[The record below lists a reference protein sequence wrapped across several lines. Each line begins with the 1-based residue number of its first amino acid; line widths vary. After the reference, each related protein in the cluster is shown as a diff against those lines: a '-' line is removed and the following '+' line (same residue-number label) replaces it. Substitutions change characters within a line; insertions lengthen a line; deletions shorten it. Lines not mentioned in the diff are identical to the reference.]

1 MLYFWLG
8 LSIVSAISITY
19 FGFTEGFDRW
29 IYYYVVP
36 VIALLMFFFKRYM
49 VRRMEKHFEY
59 LEEQK
64 RKNQK

>member
-19 FGFTEGFDRW
+19 FGFIEGFDRW

-49 VRRMEKHFEY
+49 VQRMEKHFEY
-59 LEEQK
+59 LDEQK